1 MKILVIG
8 ASSFTG
14 KHFCEYAR
22 AQDADVIEG
31 SLRTINFT
39 YGMIQSVDYVVNFAA
54 LNVVPQSWER
64 PNAYMKVNC
73 LDQRPIWDYLRGSV
87 ALEKYVHV
95 STPEVY
101 GSQPA
106 YIGELSRLNPSTP
119 YAVSRA
125 AAEMMLRCYHQQY
138 ELPVVFTRSCNV
150 YGPGQQLYRLI
161 PKVIASIKKGI
172 KFPLEGNGTS
182 LRSFLHVHDVC
193 RATWKVMLDGIP
205 GEAYNVSSHEEHSIA
220 DIVKMICE
228 RLGKSFEECIEHKAV
243 RPGQDM
249 KYRLK
254 TTKIRDL
261 GWEDKIS
268 LETGI
273 DSVIDYINTNW
284 ETLKDEPMEYVFKP

>member
-1 MKILVIG
+1 MKVLVIG

-22 AQDADVIEG
+22 EHGAEVIEG
-31 SLRTINFT
+31 NWRVISFT
-39 YGMIQSVDYVVNFAA
+39 YSMLESVDYVVNFAA
-54 LNVVPQSWER
+54 LNVVAPSWQQ
-64 PNAYMKVNC
+64 PYSYMKVNC
-73 LDQRPIWDYLRGSV
+73 LDQIWIWDHLRKSEN
-87 ALEKYVHV
+87 LEKYIHV

-101 GSQPA
+101 GSQPG
-106 YIGELSRLNPSTP
+106 YISELSRLNPSTP

-138 ELPVVFTRSCNV
+138 ELPVVFTRACNV

-182 LRSFLHVHDVC
+182 FRSFLHVRDVC
-193 RATWKVMLDGIP
+193 RATWKLMLDGVP
-205 GEAYNVSSHEEHSIA
+205 GEAYNISTPLETSIS
-220 DIVKMICE
+220 DIIKMICE
-228 RLGKSFEECIEHKAV
+228 RLGKPFEDFIEHKAA
-243 RPGQDM
+243 RLGQDM

-254 TTKIRDL
+254 STKIRDL
-261 GWEDKIS
+261 GWTDTIS
-268 LETGI
+268 IETGI
-273 DSVIDYINTNW
+273 DSVIDHINTNW